1 MFKQL
6 IGIKSQP
13 TKNIVERGAVK
24 AFAQSIGDAH
34 PLYVDEAYGEA
45 SLYGQNIAPPT
56 FPRVFDYGE
65 MSELKLP
72 DKGLIHGEQTYEYV
86 RPLLVGE
93 TVSCYSE
100 VADYVEK
107 KGKSG
112 TMGLLSVKS
121 VGLDDKGKQLFSS
134 KQVIIL
140 TETVRRAMKV

>member
-24 AFAQSIGDAH
+24 AFAQSIGDDH
-34 PLYVDEAYGEA
+34 PLYVDEAYGNA
-45 SLYGQNIAPPT
+45 SVYGQNIAPPT

-65 MSELKLP
+65 IPQLKLP
-72 DKGLIHGEQTYEYV
+72 EKGLIHGEQMYEYN

-93 TVSCYSE
+93 TVICNSE
-100 VADYVEK
+100 VVDYVEK
-107 KGKSG
+107 TGKSG

-121 VGLDDKGKQLFSS
+121 VGLDDKGQQLFSS

-140 TETVRRAMKV
+140 TEAVRRAMKV